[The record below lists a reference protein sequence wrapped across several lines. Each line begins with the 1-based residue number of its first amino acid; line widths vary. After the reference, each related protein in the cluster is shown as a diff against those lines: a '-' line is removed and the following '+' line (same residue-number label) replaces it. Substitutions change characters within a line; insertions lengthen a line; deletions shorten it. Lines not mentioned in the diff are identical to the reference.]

1 MSKLRND
8 FIEKLRVKG
17 RSELTVKHYLSAMR
31 SITGHFKKSPL
42 ELTEEQMSSY
52 LNHLLTVKKLQ
63 QSSVNQTIA
72 AFKSFYSLMLP
83 ESTIMHSF
91 KPLKVPKKIP
101 SVLSK
106 EEIEKLIAATTSVRS
121 KAVVMLLYS
130 AGLRLEECSRLKPI
144 HIESASMRI
153 RVEQGKG
160 KKDRYTILS
169 QRTLEVLRD
178 HFRYQR
184 PGEWLFCGREG
195 KPLSKRSIEKIVS
208 VAAAK
213 ACKGK
218 RVHPHTLRHCFA
230 THLLEAGVAL
240 PVIQQ
245 LLGHSSV
252 KTTMIYLHVS
262 HTIISRVKSPLDM
275 EINCD
280 EVDHE

>member
-1 MSKLRND
+1 
-8 FIEKLRVKG
+8 
-17 RSELTVKHYLSAMR
+17 
-31 SITGHFKKSPL
+31 
-42 ELTEEQMSSY
+42 
-52 LNHLLTVKKLQ
+52 
-63 QSSVNQTIA
+63 
-72 AFKSFYSLMLP
+72 
-83 ESTIMHSF
+83 
-91 KPLKVPKKIP
+91 
-101 SVLSK
+101 
-106 EEIEKLIAATTSVRS
+106 
-121 KAVVMLLYS
+121 
-130 AGLRLEECSRLKPI
+130 
-144 HIESASMRI
+144 MRI

-275 EINCD
+275 GINCD